1 MSSPARAGTLVG
13 SRRGS
18 VTPAGRRTMK
28 RKLDDNAKEPN
39 KTSRYGT
46 RATTRAAAAETNDAS
61 VAVERNSSNRE
72 ETTTLQSALEL
83 LGAYR
88 TVVQELREAIKDQN
102 EIIHT
107 QQGAIRELK
116 DAAEEQHNLIR
127 DLSQQLKDNQK
138 QTGDELKRVHE
149 QLEAIT
155 ATTVSTPQSS
165 FTDVTSSSPSPQPT
179 YAQVLSSANTARTT
193 ATKTF
198 HCTIDTSMVEDG
210 QENRITAGA
219 VRTLVEGEVRAER
232 DHANWRCRAVT
243 TDARN
248 RTRFRIICRD
258 EAEHQLV
265 KRLVGTKLPRGARM
279 LRDEVHPVRVD
290 HVNRTAVLDETGT
303 VLRGVT
309 EALSKENDVQIE
321 RIGWLSN
328 NDSPKAYGSMVVY
341 LTRNSDVKRLLD
353 EQYFH
358 VEGESGTVHAW
369 ERRHRPMQCFNC
381 QQIGHMARNCDKP
394 QVCAK
399 CATEGHHHKTC
410 NGTVYK
416 CALCGGPHESYSRN
430 CRKLFPSTHE

>member
-1 MSSPARAGTLVG
+1 MA
-13 SRRGS
+13 
-18 VTPAGRRTMK
+18 
-28 RKLDDNAKEPN
+28 D
-39 KTSRYGT
+39 
-46 RATTRAAAAETNDAS
+46 
-61 VAVERNSSNRE
+61 ERNSSNRE

-102 EIIHT
+102 EIIRT

-193 ATKTF
+193 
-198 HCTIDTSMVEDG
+198 
-210 QENRITAGA
+210 NRITAGA

-248 RTRFRIICRD
+248 RMRFRIVCRD

-265 KRLVGTKLPRGARM
+265 KRLVGANLPRGARM

-290 HVNRTAVLDETGT
+290 HVNRAAILDEMGAVLTGAA
-303 VLRGVT
+303 
-309 EALSKENDVQIE
+309 EALGKENDVQIE
-321 RIGWLSN
+321 KIGWLSN
-328 NDSPKAYGSMVVY
+328 SDPPKAYGSMVVY
-341 LTRNSDVKRLLD
+341 LTKDSDVKRLLG

-358 VEGESGTVHAW
+358 VEGESGTVKAW
-369 ERRHRPMQCFNC
+369 ERRYRPVQCFHC
-381 QQIGHMARNCDKP
+381 QQIGHIARNCSKP

-410 NGTVYK
+410 NETTYK

-430 CRKLFPSTHE
+430 CSKLYPSTHE